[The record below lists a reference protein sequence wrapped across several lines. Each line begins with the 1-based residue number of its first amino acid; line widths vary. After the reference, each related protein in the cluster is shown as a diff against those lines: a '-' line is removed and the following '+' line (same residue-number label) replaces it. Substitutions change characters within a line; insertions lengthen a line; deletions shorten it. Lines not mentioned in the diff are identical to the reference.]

1 MSKGQF
7 RKYLEQNGLYEDDAG
22 NSGTSSGDIASY
34 TSKLDLVGRTKHLE
48 KGKKCSRHGVRNC
61 QKCADEAENGKWK

>member
-1 MSKGQF
+1 MAKGQF
-7 RKYLEQNGLYEDDAG
+7 RTYLEQNGLYEDDAG
-22 NSGTSSGDIASY
+22 TSSSDIATY
-34 TSKLDLVGRTKHLE
+34 TSKLDMVGRTKHLE

>member
-22 NSGTSSGDIASY
+22 NSSGDIAAY

-48 KGKKCSRHGVRNC
+48 KGKKCTKHGVRNC
-61 QKCADEAENGKWK
+61 QKCADAEDGKWN

>member
-22 NSGTSSGDIASY
+22 NSSGDIATY

-48 KGKKCSRHGVRNC
+48 KGKKCTKHGVRNC
-61 QKCADEAENGKWK
+61 QKCADEAEDGKWN

>member
-1 MSKGQF
+1 MAKGQF
-7 RKYLEQNGLYEDDAG
+7 RTYLEQNGLYEDDA
-22 NSGTSSGDIASY
+22 SAGTSSGDIATY

-61 QKCADEAENGKWK
+61 QKCADEVENGKWK

>member
-22 NSGTSSGDIASY
+22 TSSGDIDTY

-48 KGKKCSRHGVRNC
+48 KGKKCSSHGIRNC
-61 QKCADEAENGKWK
+61 QKCADAEDSKWK

>member
-22 NSGTSSGDIASY
+22 TSSGDIATF
-34 TSKLDLVGRTKHLE
+34 TSKLDMVGRTKHLE
-48 KGKKCSRHGVRNC
+48 KGKKCNKHRVRNC
-61 QKCADEAENGKWK
+61 QKCADAAEDGKWN

>member
-7 RKYLEQNGLYEDDAG
+7 RKYLENHGLYEDDAG
-22 NSGTSSGDIASY
+22 TSSGDIATY

-48 KGKKCSRHGVRNC
+48 KGKKCTKHGIRNC
-61 QKCADEAENGKWK
+61 QKCADDAEEGKWK

>member
-22 NSGTSSGDIASY
+22 TSSGDIA
-34 TSKLDLVGRTKHLE
+34 TCVSKLDMVGRTKHLE
-48 KGKKCSRHGVRNC
+48 KGKKCAKHSVRNC
-61 QKCADEAENGKWK
+61 QKCADEAENGKWN

>member
-1 MSKGQF
+1 MAKGQF
-7 RKYLEQNGLYEDDAG
+7 RTYLEQNGLYEDDA
-22 NSGTSSGDIASY
+22 SVGTSSGDIATY

>member
-7 RKYLEQNGLYEDDAG
+7 RKYLENHGLYEDDAG
-22 NSGTSSGDIASY
+22 NSSGDIAAY

-48 KGKKCSRHGVRNC
+48 KGKKCTKHGVRNC
-61 QKCADEAENGKWK
+61 QKCADAEDGKWN